1 MSWSLEHL
9 RAGRAGLARAQ
20 GEHSWRCCRLAPGT
34 AGRSLCLSTPSRAAP
49 LPVLSA
55 GIAGSPCQR
64 QGRRLRARCC
74 RLGTARPAGRRLRTH
89 QRGLG
94 DRGQA
99 RGQAPRSRWHCARS
113 RRRGSRAPALFGREK
128 ARTGALCVSR
138 SHARLETR
146 PRAQTVN
153 ARVRKRG
160 KRGVGMAGNGQE
172 EEQGSSPTDRQT
184 DLQDH
189 VPADCRGL
197 CSTLTFC
204 SIATLAAWEI
214 KSSPAPLPSTAQ
226 RGSCCLPGSVQGARP
241 QLLWLFSLPGAQQAL
256 SSRQPQAIKLRCDTR
271 SHQGRGTAATLPPPL
286 QGHVSLCLAGAG
298 RPLCPHVGLERPG

>member
-1 MSWSLEHL
+1 MSWSLERL

-55 GIAGSPCQR
+55 VIPGSVQELEAPCKVLAAGWEQP
-64 QGRRLRARCC
+64 G
-74 RLGTARPAGRRLRTH
+74 RLGGGSACTSGGSGT
-89 QRGLG
+89 
-94 DRGQA
+94 RGQA

-172 EEQGSSPTDRQT
+172 EEQGSSPTYRQT
-184 DLQDH
+184 DRPAGPCPCRLQRSLQH
-189 VPADCRGL
+189 PHFLLHCHP
-197 CSTLTFC
+197 CSVGDQILSC
-204 SIATLAAWEI
+204 PLAQH
-214 KSSPAPLPSTAQ
+214 SPA
-226 RGSCCLPGSVQGARP
+226 
-241 QLLWLFSLPGAQQAL
+241 
-256 SSRQPQAIKLRCDTR
+256 
-271 SHQGRGTAATLPPPL
+271 
-286 QGHVSLCLAGAG
+286 
-298 RPLCPHVGLERPG
+298 